1 MRVEARP
8 KHRQRT
14 DISSLKD
21 LFLTVGAADD
31 LSVSGY
37 TRLVDCP
44 EVQMAIDK
52 TADLVSEMTIQ
63 LYENTDK
70 GDERVKDELARRV
83 DIEPWRLGTRKTF
96 VQWIVQTMLGL
107 GDGNAFVLP
116 VTSGSRLLDLEPLPY
131 NQVSVTEGGPNGYAV
146 LYNGQAY
153 QPDEILHFVLNPDPA
168 KPWQGR
174 GYRVQLK
181 DVAKN
186 LRQAAQTKN
195 GFMSSK
201 WKPSVI
207 VRVDALADEF
217 AGKAGRSRFLK
228 EYIEAEEA
236 GQPWVIPSELL
247 DVQQI
252 KPLSLA
258 DLAINDGVEADRK
271 SIAAMLG
278 VPAYMVGA
286 GTFNEAEHNAFIRTR
301 VMPIATT
308 ITQTLTKG
316 LISNPKQYFKMNPR
330 SLYAYN
336 LKDLA
341 DVADNQYVRGLM
353 EGNEVRDWLGLSPK
367 DGLDQLV
374 MLENY
379 IPAGM
384 IGQQKKLIQDAG
396 GSDA

>member
-1 MRVEARP
+1 MRVNARP
-8 KHRQRT
+8 KPRQRSDLT
-14 DISSLKD
+14 SLKE
-21 LFLTVGAADD
+21 LFLTVGAAES
-31 LSVSGY
+31 LAVSGY
-37 TRLVDCP
+37 TRLIDCP
-44 EVQMAIDK
+44 EVQTAIDK
-52 TADLVSEMTIQ
+52 IADLVSEMTIQ
-63 LYENTDK
+63 TYRNTDK
-70 GDERVKDELARRV
+70 GDERVRDELARKV
-83 DIEPWRLGTRKTF
+83 DISPWSLGTRKTF
-96 VQWIVQTMLGL
+96 VQWVVQTMLGL

-116 VTSGSRLLDLEPLPY
+116 VTQGDRLRDLVPLPY
-131 NQVSVTEGGPNGYAV
+131 NAVSVTEDGAESYTVQYA
-146 LYNGQAY
+146 GQSY
-153 QPDEILHFVLNPDPA
+153 KPDEILHFVLNPDPA
-168 KPWQGR
+168 KPWRGR
-174 GYRVQLK
+174 GFRVQLK
-181 DVAKN
+181 DVTRN
-186 LRQAAQTKN
+186 LRQAAETKN

-217 AGKAGRSRFLK
+217 AGKAGRSRFLR
-228 EYIEAEEA
+228 EYIESEEA

-247 DVQQI
+247 DVQQV

-258 DLAINDGVEADRK
+258 DLAINDSVETDKK
-271 SIAAMLG
+271 SVAAMIG

-308 ITQTLTKG
+308 VTQTLTKG
-316 LISNPKQYFKMNPR
+316 LISESDKYFKMNPR

-367 DGLDQLV
+367 DGLDKLV

-379 IPAGM
+379 IPADM
-384 IGQQKKLIQDAG
+384 IGQQKKLINDAG